1 VLRRNRLRIDV
12 FEGVSGHLFRP
23 SRVGKVAILADWLVK
38 AIGCFDVGENIAANT
53 RIKDT
58 YLVAGV
64 NEIDE

>member
-1 VLRRNRLRIDV
+1 M
-12 FEGVSGHLFRP
+12 
-23 SRVGKVAILADWLVK
+23 AILADWLVK
-38 AIGCFDVGENIAANT
+38 AIGCFEVGENIAANT

>member
-1 VLRRNRLRIDV
+1 
-12 FEGVSGHLFRP
+12 
-23 SRVGKVAILADWLVK
+23 VAILADWLVK
-38 AIGCFDVGENIAANT
+38 AIGCFDAGKNIAANT